1 MYSNK
6 KTKKREPVFEDGMD
20 GRNDERGF
28 CLCSWARTRVQS
40 LAAWGGGHQNTNTK
54 CALSDKGL
62 KAPVLAIAFHV

>member
-1 MYSNK
+1 
-6 KTKKREPVFEDGMD
+6 MD